1 LLLLLSGLFGLIFMP
16 LSNGLS
22 RAIEYQADEYAL
34 ESTRMVVPFKDAM
47 TRLANQNLADVEP
60 SPLVEFLF
68 HDHPAIGKRLKHA
81 DDFARRYALSASINA
96 ESLAPTSST
105 DPVGIPS
112 SGSSTPDAAH

>member
-1 LLLLLSGLFGLIFMP
+1 MGAFGLIVMP
-16 LSNGLS
+16 IGNALS
-22 RAIEYQADEYAL
+22 RAIEYQADEFAL
-34 ESTRMVVPFKDAM
+34 QSTRMVEPFKSAM

-68 HDHPAIGKRLKHA
+68 HNHPAIGKRLKHA
-81 DDFARRYALSASINA
+81 NEFARRYALNASINA

-112 SGSSTPDAAH
+112 SGSSTPDSAH